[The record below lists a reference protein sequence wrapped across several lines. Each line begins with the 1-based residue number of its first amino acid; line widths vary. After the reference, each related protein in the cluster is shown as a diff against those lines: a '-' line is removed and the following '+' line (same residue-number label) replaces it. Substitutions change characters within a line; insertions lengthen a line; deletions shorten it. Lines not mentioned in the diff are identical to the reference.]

1 MGLYKLQEEFDYI
14 NSYDEYFPE
23 RICEECFN
31 VYIETGDPYL
41 AEQYLNEQQNILL
54 YESDYDTELGKLL
67 PNWNDLTPQQKT
79 SFAKEMSS
87 ELRKECEA
95 MRQKEQE
102 FKDKHPTLY
111 KIKGKGKEYYS
122 KIIEFLKKQK
132 DWFVAKLN
140 TINKWANNCRNNKD
154 KTIFSRIIAF
164 IVRVIKKIA
173 NKIADLVDRMK
184 R

>member
-54 YESDYDTELGKLL
+54 YESDYD
-67 PNWNDLTPQQKT
+67 

-140 TINKWANNCRNNKD
+140 NINKWANNCRNNKD

-184 R
+184 G